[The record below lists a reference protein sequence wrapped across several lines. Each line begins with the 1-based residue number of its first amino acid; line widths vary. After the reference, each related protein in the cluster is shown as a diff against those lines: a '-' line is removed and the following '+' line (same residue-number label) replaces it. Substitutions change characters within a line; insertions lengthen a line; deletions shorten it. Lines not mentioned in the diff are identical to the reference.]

1 MQTQSSKAE
10 SPLSPQQAKGLA
22 MRVSL
27 VSVAVNLVLSAGK
40 LLAGVFAHSGA
51 MISDAVHSASDVFST
66 LIVMIGIQISS
77 KQADA
82 QHRYGHERFECVAS
96 VALALILLETGLLIG
111 WKGLKTILAGSYADL
126 AVPGMLALVAA
137 AVSIVVKEWMYWYT
151 RAAAKKIHSDALM
164 ADAWHHRSDSLSSIG
179 ALVGIVCSLAGF
191 PVMDS
196 VASVVICIFIVK
208 AAVDIFRDA
217 VDKMSQALE
226 QVQTADCRPMPL
238 EEAFAVYEEYRAV
251 MMEFINTVP
260 DYLTTISPKVRH
272 LILKAAWFM
281 DKKYYTAQMRELLD
295 ALKARPKEDFT
306 GKKFLV
312 TGIMLDAEPVLELLE
327 ELGVA
332 VVDDL
337 LCHES
342 MQFRTPTR
350 AGGTVESKLAY
361 RFLDLKGASPLYE
374 PRKPRGDLLAQLAR
388 ERGADGVLFCLMKFC
403 DPEAFDHP
411 LVKKDLAAQGIP
423 LLSIEH
429 DQLVESTEQLR
440 TRIQGFLE
448 INLS

>member
-1 MQTQSSKAE
+1 MKTLEMMIQTLCQAGRCPEETIRSSVKETGKPAVGCF
-10 SPLSPQQAKGLA
+10 PLFVPEELVYAAGFLPVGLW
-22 MRVSL
+22 
-27 VSVAVNLVLSAGK
+27 G
-40 LLAGVFAHSGA
+40 G
-51 MISDAVHSASDVFST
+51 
-66 LIVMIGIQISS
+66 ISS
-77 KQADA
+77 FQKSNQYIQSFACSIMRA
-82 QHRYGHERFECVAS
+82 N
-96 VALALILLETGLLIG
+96 LELGLSG
-111 WKGLKTILAGSYADL
+111 KYD
-126 AVPGMLALVAA
+126 ML
-137 AVSIVVKEWMYWYT
+137 
-151 RAAAKKIHSDALM
+151 
-164 ADAWHHRSDSLSSIG
+164 
-179 ALVGIVCSLAGF
+179 
-191 PVMDS
+191 
-196 VASVVICIFIVK
+196 K
-208 AAVDIFRDA
+208 AALLDEFDYL
-217 VDKMSQALE
+217 SQALE

>member
-1 MQTQSSKAE
+1 
-10 SPLSPQQAKGLA
+10 
-22 MRVSL
+22 
-27 VSVAVNLVLSAGK
+27 
-40 LLAGVFAHSGA
+40 
-51 MISDAVHSASDVFST
+51 
-66 LIVMIGIQISS
+66 
-77 KQADA
+77 
-82 QHRYGHERFECVAS
+82 
-96 VALALILLETGLLIG
+96 
-111 WKGLKTILAGSYADL
+111 
-126 AVPGMLALVAA
+126 
-137 AVSIVVKEWMYWYT
+137 
-151 RAAAKKIHSDALM
+151 
-164 ADAWHHRSDSLSSIG
+164 
-179 ALVGIVCSLAGF
+179 
-191 PVMDS
+191 
-196 VASVVICIFIVK
+196 
-208 AAVDIFRDA
+208 
-217 VDKMSQALE
+217 
-226 QVQTADCRPMPL
+226 MPL

-411 LVKKDLAAQGIP
+411 LVRKDLAAQGIP

>member
-1 MQTQSSKAE
+1 
-10 SPLSPQQAKGLA
+10 
-22 MRVSL
+22 
-27 VSVAVNLVLSAGK
+27 
-40 LLAGVFAHSGA
+40 
-51 MISDAVHSASDVFST
+51 
-66 LIVMIGIQISS
+66 
-77 KQADA
+77 
-82 QHRYGHERFECVAS
+82 
-96 VALALILLETGLLIG
+96 
-111 WKGLKTILAGSYADL
+111 
-126 AVPGMLALVAA
+126 
-137 AVSIVVKEWMYWYT
+137 
-151 RAAAKKIHSDALM
+151 
-164 ADAWHHRSDSLSSIG
+164 
-179 ALVGIVCSLAGF
+179 
-191 PVMDS
+191 
-196 VASVVICIFIVK
+196 
-208 AAVDIFRDA
+208 
-217 VDKMSQALE
+217 
-226 QVQTADCRPMPL
+226 
-238 EEAFAVYEEYRAV
+238 
-251 MMEFINTVP
+251 
-260 DYLTTISPKVRH
+260 
-272 LILKAAWFM
+272 
-281 DKKYYTAQMRELLD
+281 MRELLD